1 MKHVLDMYKAEV
13 LSEKKKIFLSRHLAK
28 AKKEKDC

>member
-1 MKHVLDMYKAEV
+1 MKHILDMYKTEV
-13 LSEKKKIFLSRHLAK
+13 LSEKKIFLSRHLTK